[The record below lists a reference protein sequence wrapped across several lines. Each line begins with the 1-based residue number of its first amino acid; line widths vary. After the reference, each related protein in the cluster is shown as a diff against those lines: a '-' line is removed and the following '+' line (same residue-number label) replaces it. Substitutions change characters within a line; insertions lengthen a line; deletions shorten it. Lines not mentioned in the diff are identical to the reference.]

1 MDNKNVS
8 VDNIEETIDYIK
20 EHFMKQ
26 LENTGESVIKE
37 YENLKTNG
45 MVNQQID
52 VQIDEQKQRLAQI
65 REKLNEITEK
75 ARARMTQSSQDIA
88 SEQRKLGEQ
97 MDPGK

>member
-65 REKLNEITEK
+65 REKLNEITER
-75 ARARMTQSSQDIA
+75 ARARMTQSRQDIA